1 MICDSIYH
9 QISSE
14 RLRKDF
20 EAICD
25 FGGRVCGS
33 DAEKQAVEFLRQ
45 ELSGIPGGKLFSMKM
60 DYDCW
65 RGDSSIELADSTVIP
80 TNALLFSPLTPK
92 DGLLAEVRDIG
103 YGTEEDFRA
112 AGSELGGRI
121 VLVRHSYMFSPTHV
135 HRMRKYAW
143 ARECGAIGFIIA
155 NPWGDSGQ
163 VAGGLGVG
171 VFEGQPI
178 PGVGVDAKAAIA
190 LSKAADNNEPIRL
203 YVKGQIFS
211 QTAETLFLDLPGSN
225 ENFVAVSAHVDGHA
239 LAESAIDNASGLTV
253 ALEMARLFASLE
265 ERKLGIR
272 FCFFNLEEW
281 GLLASEEYI
290 AALSEEEKRKILIN
304 INLDAVAGD
313 TDITAM
319 ISEHPGLRKLV
330 SAAADIVGITVR
342 TYDSITPNSDHYHF
356 AKAGIP
362 ALRLIAGFDKPKSN
376 LRHVLTEHDKRDLV
390 SDDELINACK
400 LTAALFCM
408 TQEVGAETLRQS
420 V

>member
-1 MICDSIYH
+1 MVCDSIYH

-14 RLRKDF
+14 RLRKDL

-33 DAEKQAVEFLRQ
+33 EAEKQAVEFLRQ
-45 ELSGIPGGKLFSMKM
+45 ELSSIPGGNLFSMKM

-65 RGDSSIELADSTVIP
+65 RGDSSIELADRTVIP

-103 YGTEEDFRA
+103 YGTEEDFRT
-112 AGSELGGRI
+112 AGSELSGRI

-135 HRMRKYAW
+135 HRMLKYAW
-143 ARECGAIGFIIA
+143 ARECGAIGFIVA
-155 NPWGDSGQ
+155 NPWDDSGQ

-171 VFEGQPI
+171 VFEGEPI

-203 YVKGQIFS
+203 YVKGQNFN
-211 QTAETLFLDLPGSN
+211 QTAETLFLDLPGSSD
-225 ENFVAVSAHVDGHA
+225 NFVAVSAHVDGHA
-239 LAESAIDNASGLTV
+239 LAESAIDNASGLAV
-253 ALEMARLFASLE
+253 ALEMARLFAPLE

-272 FCFFNLEEW
+272 LCFFNLEEW
-281 GLLASEEYI
+281 GLLASKEYI

-319 ISEHPGLRKLV
+319 ISEYPGLRKLV
-330 SAAADIVGITVR
+330 RAAADIAGITVR
-342 TYDSITPNSDHYHF
+342 TYDPRTPNSDHYHF
-356 AKAGIP
+356 ASAGIP
-362 ALRLIAGFDKPKSN
+362 AMRLIAGFDKPKSN
-376 LRHVLTEHDKRDLV
+376 LRHVLTERDKRDLV
-390 SDDELINACK
+390 SDDELIKGCK

-408 TQEVGAETLRQS
+408 TQEVGTETLRQR